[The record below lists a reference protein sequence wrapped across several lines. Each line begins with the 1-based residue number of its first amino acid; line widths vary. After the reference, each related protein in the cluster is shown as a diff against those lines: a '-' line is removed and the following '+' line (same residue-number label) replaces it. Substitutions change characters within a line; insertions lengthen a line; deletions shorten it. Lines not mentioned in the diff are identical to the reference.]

1 MATVAIAHSSEK
13 RRSIDNVE
21 ALITEALD
29 HLGGISKFVMRGD
42 TVLLKPNQ
50 SVFCSAEEGC
60 TTDPLVI
67 GALIRLAKEAGAAR
81 VRIGESSSGFLSSL
95 DCMRVTGMAAI
106 VEREGAELIDLG
118 SDEVPCRIVPILD
131 GQVIREVP
139 LPAPLLD
146 ANVII
151 NVPKAKTHYLDP
163 ISGALENWVGVLNQ
177 RWRQRNYGDADTIGR
192 LVDIM
197 TASKPHLT
205 VVDALV
211 AGEGDG
217 PIGAVPHW
225 CGCVLASADPVAADV
240 AVARL
245 LRLDQE
251 KLRFA
256 EAAERRGLGSRQPIH
271 YAGVQLEK

>member
-1 MATVAIAHSSEK
+1 MATVAIAHTGDK
-13 RRSIDNVE
+13 RRSIDQVE
-21 ALITEALD
+21 ALVAEALD

-50 SVFCSAEEGC
+50 SVPYSAEEGC
-60 TTDPLVI
+60 TTDPLVV
-67 GALIRLAKEAGAAR
+67 GALIRLANEAGAAR

-163 ISGALENWVGVLNQ
+163 ISGALENWVGVLTRDGGNE
-177 RWRQRNYGDADTIGR
+177 I
-192 LVDIM
+192 
-197 TASKPHLT
+197 TAT
-205 VVDALV
+205 
-211 AGEGDG
+211 
-217 PIGAVPHW
+217 PIP
-225 CGCVLASADPVAADV
+225 S
-240 AVARL
+240 
-245 LRLDQE
+245 
-251 KLRFA
+251 
-256 EAAERRGLGSRQPIH
+256 
-271 YAGVQLEK
+271 GVWSIS